1 MRSFRFVVVALVTL
15 GIILRLWHWGF
26 SRSLW
31 IDEARLALNVAGRS
45 FGALAQPLWFDQSAP
60 LLFLWSAKLA
70 TLMFGV
76 SEESLRLIPTFAALA
91 AVPLMYGMVR
101 LVMGERGALYAS
113 ALLAVSPIVLYF
125 SNEAKPYSSDVLV
138 STVLFLVT
146 FRALSDAT
154 DRTLH
159 WIAAAGLV
167 APWVSLGAYFVLP
180 GCYLALWLARATR
193 ARAWQLGAIGAMW
206 ILSCFV
212 AYSITYAP
220 AASNPYLYEF
230 WQHRLLVPGPG
241 FLTRVW
247 EAACEILSGS
257 VSGIVAL
264 PGTPGLLVSA
274 ATILTGILMIIGS
287 WAIAKR
293 SGPHAIIILLP
304 LVLLAMASL
313 IGRYPL
319 ALRLAFFALPSLY
332 VLFSAGAIRILG
344 ELEKST
350 RFNFSS
356 ALLVVLLVVPTG
368 RSLAYAVQPERWGP
382 IADAVEDL
390 RRQAKPDDVI
400 YIGAGALPAWAFYS
414 TDWDA
419 HRPSSLQAFADAG
432 SSGGYAFENRSPA
445 SLSGTMQG
453 VAPMG
458 GRREIWGRPT
468 GMQWRWGTGFVRDVP
483 IDGWADAEAW
493 RIRANV
499 TRFAWVFMTHAF
511 GAEQHLDAAIRNC
524 GGDLVQSEYGG
535 ALRKYAFAPESTRV
549 KCQRHAGTHS
559 TRPANNFIGENL

>member
-1 MRSFRFVVVALVTL
+1 MRGFRFVAAALVTL

-45 FGALAQPLWFDQSAP
+45 FGELAKPLWFDQSAP
-60 LLFLWSAKLA
+60 LLFLWSSKLA

-76 SEESLRLIPTFAALA
+76 SEESLRLIPTLAALA

-101 LVMGERGALYAS
+101 SVIGERGALCAS

-125 SNEAKPYSSDVLV
+125 SNEVKPYSSDVLV

-146 FRALSDAT
+146 FRGLSDET
-154 DRTLH
+154 DRTLR
-159 WIAAAGLV
+159 WIAATGLV

-180 GCYLALWLARATR
+180 GCYLALWLTRSTR
-193 ARAWQLGAIGAMW
+193 ARAWQLGAIGTIW
-206 ILSCFV
+206 ILSCLV

-257 VSGIVAL
+257 VSGVVAL
-264 PGTPGLLVSA
+264 PGTPGPLVSA
-274 ATILTGILMIIGS
+274 ATILTGTLIIVGS
-287 WAIAKR
+287 RVVAKR

-304 LVLLAMASL
+304 LVLLAIASL

-332 VLFSAGAIRILG
+332 LLFSAGAIRILG
-344 ELEKST
+344 ALEKT
-350 RFNFSS
+350 ARFNVSP

-368 RSLAYAVQPERWGP
+368 RSLAYAIQPERWGP

-390 RRQAKPDDVI
+390 RRQAKPDDLI
-400 YIGAGALPAWAFYS
+400 YIGAGALPAWGFYS
-414 TDWDA
+414 TDWGA
-419 HRPSSLQAFADAG
+419 HRPSFLQALADAG
-432 SSGGYAFENRSPA
+432 GSGGYAFENRSPA
-445 SLSGTMQG
+445 SLSGTTED
-453 VAPMG
+453 VVPLG

-483 IDGWADAEAW
+483 IDGWANAEAW

-511 GAEQHLDAAIRNC
+511 GAEQHLDAAIRTC
-524 GGDLVQSEYGG
+524 GGHLVQSEYNG
-535 ALRKYAFAPESTRV
+535 ALRKYEFAPESARL
-549 KCQRHAGTHS
+549 KCQRPDRNDS
-559 TRPANNFIGENL
+559 SRPAITFSGANL